1 MYISETNW
9 RINMPSLKGGEWRVH
24 EIKVPICNFLQNEF
38 IYVEYN
44 ECTFTIE
51 RSSAM

>member
-9 RINMPSLKGGEWRVH
+9 RINMPSLKGGEGRVH
-24 EIKVPICNFLQNEF
+24 ESKVPIQF